1 MSENKRFYW
10 LKLQEDFFEDDT
22 IDFIESQENGEKY
35 CLFYLKLCL
44 KALKS
49 EKFSHERDLEVPAW
63 TGQRCLPSLSPVCPL
78 PSSEQRSSPHDPRSA

>member
-1 MSENKRFYW
+1 MSETKRFYW

-49 EKFSHERDLEVPAW
+49 EGKLIRYVGNMLIPYDEKAFCKHIIKLQLTDGIE
-63 TGQRCLPSLSPVCPL
+63 LSADNPP
-78 PSSEQRSSPHDPRSA
+78 D